1 MKGMN
6 RRQFF
11 KYSGLSLGAA
21 ACSKASSG
29 RLLGQALTTVRV
41 SGLSGGMTAVAANLL
56 VRSGAA
62 RRQGLNVEVKPF
74 GADLS
79 VQNFLQGL
87 SDVSFDFGPSQLAI
101 SSSRFAVTVL
111 SSVLCSTNVVIA
123 RTDSGIDSMEDLLNF
138 EQRRGRKPK
147 LGIFGRDSSNF
158 NELSVLL
165 AVKFGMDRPRLEQIF
180 DLAEASPPGLIPL
193 LQRGDIDA
201 ATLFDPLALRAEL
214 VAGAKVIFGPYSQE
228 FEKIWGTPKILAGIT
243 VTVDYVRNN
252 LDIMKRF
259 RDAWIDT
266 VEWASRNGYEFFRE
280 NRFQELTGIR
290 ENAAITRLIERTI
303 QLPLFISR
311 WDQAMKETQLK
322 YLRAAAQQGI
332 LPSAPDTVVADLED
346 FA

>member
-1 MKGMN
+1 MN
-6 RRQFF
+6 RRRFF
-11 KYSGLSLGAA
+11 KYSGLSLGAVA
-21 ACSKASSG
+21 FSKAG
-29 RLLGQALTTVRV
+29 AGPLFGQTMPTVRV

-101 SSSRFAVTVL
+101 SSPRFAVTML
-111 SSVLCSTNVVIA
+111 NSVLCSPNVVIT
-123 RTDSGIDSMEDLLNF
+123 RTDSGIDSMDDLLNYQ
-138 EQRRGRKPK
+138 QRRGRKPK

-165 AVKFGMDRPRLEQIF
+165 AVKFGVDRPRLEQIF

-193 LQRGDIDA
+193 LQRGDVDA
-201 ATLFDPLALRAEL
+201 ATLFDPLALRAEI
-214 VAGAKVIFGPYSQE
+214 AADAKIIFGPYSQE
-228 FEKIWGTPKILAGIT
+228 FEKMWGTPKILSGIA

-252 LDIMKRF
+252 LDIMRRF
-259 RDAWIDT
+259 QDAWIDT

-280 NRFQELTGIR
+280 NQFQELTGIR
-290 ENAAITRLIERTI
+290 EDAAITRLIERTI
-303 QLPLFISR
+303 QLPLLVAR
-311 WDQAMKETQLK
+311 WDQAMKETQRK
-322 YLRAAAQQGI
+322 YLRTAAQQGI
-332 LPSAPDTVVADLED
+332 LPSAPDTVLADIED